1 MKTQIEIK
9 RHDGTKF
16 RVTLDKRE
24 SEYVVEYRNDKTG
37 VKAPSGQVIKGKWVY
52 LDSQPNFSDALD
64 TAFDFARE
72 FEAEDF
78 SSPEARRDWIAR
90 L

>member
-37 VKAPSGQVIKGKWVY
+37 VVSYFSLIK
-52 LDSQPNFSDALD
+52 LS
-64 TAFDFARE
+64 
-72 FEAEDF
+72 
-78 SSPEARRDWIAR
+78 
-90 L
+90 